1 MNQQVTVYQTPH
13 LFWIL
18 ILVAI
23 ALAMAYSYDGLM
35 MMAGAFESEEYSHGY
50 LLPCVALY
58 FIWQKRDELAQ
69 IKFSGTWAGFA
80 LAGSGLLLGFIGIES
95 GVYPIIQYAF
105 LVTLAGVLLALLG
118 FRAFRL
124 ILAPL
129 LILVFM
135 VPLPAFLYQNLS
147 SELQLISSKL
157 GVAVIRLF
165 DISVYLEGNVIDLG
179 IYKLQVV
186 EACSGL
192 RYLFPLLSFGYICA
206 YLFKAPLW
214 QRLFVFLSTIP
225 ITILMNSFRIG
236 VIGVL
241 VEHKG
246 IEQAEGFLHDFEG
259 WIIFMACVGIL
270 FLEMLVFTRVFH
282 NNKRLSQVFGLEV
295 PAEIPKDAVLEKRG
309 LPVPFA
315 SILPV
320 LMLATAAS
328 LTTVT
333 PEEIIPERQ
342 PFNSFPAQ
350 IDQWQ
355 GRRDYLDTIY
365 LDALK
370 GLSDYIIADYNNTPL
385 APVNF
390 YVAYYESQKAGGAAH
405 SPRSCIPGDGWLITS
420 LETVALEDI
429 RIQGTPLRINRV
441 TIQKADQRQLVY
453 YWFYQ
458 RGRVVTNEYLV
469 KWYLFWDSLTKN
481 RSDGA
486 LIRYVTRLSP
496 DEDMLAADMRI
507 QNFIRDSNRYL
518 FDYLPD

>member
-1 MNQQVTVYQTPH
+1 MNQQVTVYKTPA
-13 LFWIL
+13 LFWSL
-18 ILVAI
+18 ITVSL
-23 ALAMAYSYDGLM
+23 ALAVVYSYEGIV
-35 MMAGAFESEEYSHGY
+35 MMATAFESEEYSHGY

-58 FIWQKRDELAQ
+58 FIWQKKDELSQ
-69 IKFSGTWAGFA
+69 IRFSGAWAGFA
-80 LAGSGLLLGFIGIES
+80 LAGFGLLLGFIGIES

-105 LVTLAGVLLALLG
+105 LITLAGVLLAVLG
-118 FRAFRL
+118 FKAFRL

-135 VPLPAFLYQNLS
+135 VPLPAFIYQNLS

-241 VEHKG
+241 VEYKG

-259 WIIFMACVGIL
+259 WIIFMACVAIL
-270 FLEMLVFTRVFH
+270 FLEMLIFTRLFH
-282 NNKRLSQVFGLEV
+282 HNKRLSQVFGLEMPLALPDTV
-295 PAEIPKDAVLEKRG
+295 ALEKRR
-309 LPVPFA
+309 LPLAFVSVLPMLFIATVA
-315 SILPV
+315 SV
-320 LMLATAAS
+320 M
-328 LTTVT
+328 TVA

-342 PFNSFPAQ
+342 PFTSFPAQ

-420 LETVALEDI
+420 LETVGLEDI
-429 RIQGTPLRINRV
+429 QIDGTPLKVNRV

-458 RGRVVTNEYLV
+458 RGRIVTNEYLV

-496 DEDMLAADMRI
+496 DEDMMDADMRI